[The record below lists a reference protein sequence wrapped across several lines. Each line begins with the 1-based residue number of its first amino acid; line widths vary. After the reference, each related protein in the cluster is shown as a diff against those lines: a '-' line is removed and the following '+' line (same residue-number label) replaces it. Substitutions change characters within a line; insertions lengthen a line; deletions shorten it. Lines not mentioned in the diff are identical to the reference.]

1 MVCTGSLPDGRPYNP
16 DPDVMFPR
24 MYSMRSK
31 LLVIL
36 ALALAVAMPPAV
48 LAAEKKGAAPAR
60 KSGTANAGAF
70 YRYVNDKGV
79 TVIDSAIPPQYVGRG
94 YDVLSRSGQLL
105 KRVAPTAVD
114 DPADEG
120 EAKRRREEAAMM
132 IRRDAELKKLYSS
145 PQDAERLRDRQIE
158 AITLKIDYA
167 KGQLLQ
173 VTGKRKRDLEQ
184 AARLERAGTP
194 VPKDVREN
202 LDRLNAQ
209 IATLDSDIRTLEDDK
224 VRMRTE
230 FAPIIERLKV
240 LYPDKAVPAPA
251 VTTPAA
257 APAAAPVVPAKGT
270 P

>member
-24 MYSMRSK
+24 MYFMRSK

-48 LAAEKKGAAPAR
+48 LAAEKKGAPAK
-60 KSGTANAGAF
+60 KSGADAGAF

-105 KRVAPTAVD
+105 KRVAPTVVD

-120 EAKRRREEAAMM
+120 EAKRRREEAALM

-194 VPKDVREN
+194 VPKDVRES
-202 LDRLNAQ
+202 LARLNEQ
-209 IATLDSDIRTLEDDK
+209 VVSLDNEIRVLESDK

-230 FAPIIERLKV
+230 FGPIIERLKV

-257 APAAAPVVPAKGT
+257 APAAAPAVPAKRT

>member
-1 MVCTGSLPDGRPYNP
+1 
-16 DPDVMFPR
+16 
-24 MYSMRSK
+24 MRSK
-31 LLVIL
+31 LLVTM
-36 ALALAVAMPPAV
+36 ALLLAVATPPAL
-48 LAAEKKGAAPAR
+48 LAAEKKGSAPAK
-60 KSGTANAGAF
+60 KSGSADAGAF

-79 TVIDSAIPPQYVGRG
+79 TVIDSAIPPQYVSQG

-114 DPADEG
+114 NPADEG
-120 EAKRRREEAAMM
+120 EARRRREEAAMM

-158 AITLKIDYA
+158 AIALKIDYA

-194 VPKDVREN
+194 VPKEMREN
-202 LDRLNAQ
+202 LARLNEQ
-209 IATLDSDIRTLEDDK
+209 VVSLDNEIRVLESDK

-230 FAPIIERLKV
+230 FGPIIERLKV
-240 LYPDKAVPAPA
+240 LYPDKVVPAPTPAAPLPAA
-251 VTTPAA
+251 VPAA
-257 APAAAPVVPAKGT
+257 APAVPAKGT
-270 P
+270 H